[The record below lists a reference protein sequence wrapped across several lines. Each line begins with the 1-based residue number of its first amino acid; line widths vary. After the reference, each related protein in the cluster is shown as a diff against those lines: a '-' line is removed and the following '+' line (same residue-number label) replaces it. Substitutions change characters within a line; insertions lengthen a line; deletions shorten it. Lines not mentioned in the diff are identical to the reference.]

1 MTQHNKHTTPLR
13 VRRGLLRE
21 SGAMIEDIVG
31 WLVAAAFGVAV
42 ACQIG
47 GEG

>member
-1 MTQHNKHTTPLR
+1 
-13 VRRGLLRE
+13 
-21 SGAMIEDIVG
+21 MIEDIVG
-31 WLVAAAFGVAV
+31 WLVAAAFAWAV